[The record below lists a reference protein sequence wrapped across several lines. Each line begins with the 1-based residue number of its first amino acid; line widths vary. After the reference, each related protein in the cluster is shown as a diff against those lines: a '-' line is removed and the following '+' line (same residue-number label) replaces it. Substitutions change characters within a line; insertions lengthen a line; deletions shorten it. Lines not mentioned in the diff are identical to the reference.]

1 MGNPEE
7 RGVTME
13 FNFSDEQIML
23 RETIARFME
32 TEVNRSVIDQIENS
46 NEFPLELINKLSE
59 LGFMGINVP
68 EAYGGQ
74 GGNVIDEMIFFEEIA
89 KRLPVLAWAAGN
101 IILYGNNIINTNGN
115 EQQKQHF
122 LPLLVEGKLKFCFA
136 LTEANIGSDA
146 ANLQTK
152 AELKNGNYVINGSKM
167 FITGAGIADYAV
179 TNARTGSPGRKG
191 ITAFLV
197 SRKAQGYSTSPINN
211 LGHKGSNTCAVTYEE
226 VTVSP
231 EDILGGPEKV
241 NQGWY
246 QMMRL
251 LNSERL
257 VLSSCAMGIAQAALD
272 YALAYAKERKQFG
285 QPIGRFQAIQN
296 KLVEVATELEAAR
309 HLAYFAA
316 WKEINHMDCVK
327 ETSMAKL
334 FSAEVAKKAS
344 LHCVQILGGYGYTME
359 YDAQRFLRDSLL
371 YSIGGGTSEIQM
383 NIIAKQMGL

>member
-1 MGNPEE
+1 
-7 RGVTME
+7 ME
-13 FNFSDEQIML
+13 FGFSDEQMML

-32 TEVNRSVIDQIENS
+32 TEVTRPVIEEIEKT
-46 NEFPLELINKLSE
+46 NEFPQTLVNKLSE

-68 EAYGGQ
+68 EEYGGQ

-89 KRLPVLAWAAGN
+89 KRLPVLAWAAGS

-115 EQQKQHF
+115 DEQKQKF
-122 LPLLVEGKLKFCFA
+122 LPLLVQGKLKFCFA

-146 ANLQTK
+146 ANLQTR
-152 AELKNGNYVINGSKM
+152 AELKDGQYLINGSKM
-167 FITGAGIADYAV
+167 FISGAGIADYVV
-179 TNARTGSPGRKG
+179 TNARTGGPGNKG

-197 SRKAQGYSTSPINN
+197 PGAAQGYSAFPINN
-211 LGHKGSNTCAVTYEE
+211 LGHKGSNTCAVSYED
-226 VTVSP
+226 VKVDP
-231 EDILGGPEKV
+231 EDILGGLGQL
-241 NQGWY
+241 NRGWA

-257 VLSSCAMGIAQAALD
+257 VLSSCAIGIAQAALD

-285 QPIGRFQAIQN
+285 QPIGRFQSIQN
-296 KLVEVATELEAAR
+296 KLVEMATELEAAR

-316 WKEINHMDCVK
+316 WKEVNHMECVK
-327 ETSMAKL
+327 ETSMTKL
-334 FSAEVAKKAS
+334 FTAQVAQKAS
-344 LHCVQILGGYGYTME
+344 LHCIQILGGYGYAME